1 MMRIGAADPVFWV
14 ARDRG
19 TSLTKDSGMRIS
31 RRQGSCGS
39 RLVVTIAA
47 SLLVA
52 VGCAGGSARSI
63 PHTADDR
70 PLPRPSEI
78 FVYDFS
84 VDADDVVLDTFGP
97 NFVREEASASERAS
111 TGRSV
116 AALLSERIVVKLG
129 ERGIR
134 ARRASGSTPV
144 PVDALA
150 VKGQFVKISEGD
162 QIGRMVIGFGVGGE
176 KLRAWVQVYQM
187 TESGLRQISA
197 GEGEAHSR
205 RTPGVAGPAAA
216 GAATGMVVGTVIS
229 AGMNIGSEL
238 AGGMKA
244 RVDDLAE
251 NFANRAVEFYEQ
263 HGWRLPE
270 MARP

>member
-1 MMRIGAADPVFWV
+1 
-14 ARDRG
+14 
-19 TSLTKDSGMRIS
+19 MRIS
-31 RRQGSCGS
+31 RRQGSCG
-39 RLVVTIAA
+39 LVVPIVA
-47 SLLVA
+47 SLVVA
-52 VGCAGGSARSI
+52 LGCAGGSARSI
-63 PHTADDR
+63 PHTAVDR

-116 AALLSERIVVKLG
+116 AALLSERIVVELG

-134 ARRASGSTPV
+134 GRRASGSTPV

-162 QIGRMVIGFGVGGE
+162 QMGRMVIGFGVGGE

-187 TESGLRQISA
+187 TESGLRRISGA
-197 GEGEAHSR
+197 EGEAHGR
-205 RTPGVAGPAAA
+205 KTPGLGPAAG
-216 GAATGMVVGTVIS
+216 GAAVTGTVVGVVV
-229 AGMNIGSEL
+229 
-238 AGGMKA
+238 AGGMNLKSEA
-244 RVDDLAE
+244 LDGSMQTNVNNLAE
-251 NFANRAVEFYEQ
+251 EFAENAAKFYKSQ
-263 HGWRLPE
+263 GWR
-270 MARP
+270 